1 MYKKD
6 LIRNNM
12 GYTLIEAIISAS
24 LLAILLIGTLA
35 AMSSSI
41 FSNQYCNNETLC
53 QQWAEDGLEMMT
65 RIPFDNLATLASP
78 LVNDYDTIMKYEK
91 FRRSITLNMIDDNNY
106 EIVVSVAWRHQSG
119 NSSKPITISMVRAR

>member
-6 LIRNNM
+6 LIHNNK

-41 FSNQYCNNETLC
+41 FSSQYSNSETLC

-78 LVNDYDTIMKYEK
+78 VVNDYDTITKYEK
-91 FRRSITLNMIDDNNY
+91 FRRSITLNMVDDNNY

-119 NSSKPITISMVRAR
+119 NSSKPITISMVRTR

>member
-6 LIRNNM
+6 LIRNNK

-41 FSNQYCNNETLC
+41 FSNQYSNNETLC

-65 RIPFDNLATLASP
+65 RIPFDNLAILASP
-78 LVNDYDTIMKYEK
+78 VVNDYDTITKYEK
-91 FRRSITLNMIDDNNY
+91 FRRSITLNMIDDDNY

-119 NSSKPITISMVRAR
+119 NSSKPIIVSVVRTR